1 MFEHHGIQFPLEDV
15 KKLFDMVDKDKR
27 GTLDMQQF
35 KMFSQS
41 RDAIDFFKEKI
52 KDVRNSRLNHDGSYL
67 QNGQLPFSFNIMLEY
82 LSMQTKRSEKISE
95 IDKIGVKRSKAD
107 KIMALY
113 EELFSLRESNLSRDL
128 VGMEEVKTRL

>member
-1 MFEHHGIQFPLEDV
+1 MFEHHGIHFPLEDV

-27 GTLDMQQF
+27 GTLDLQQF

-67 QNGQLPFSFNIMLEY
+67 QNG
-82 LSMQTKRSEKISE
+82 
-95 IDKIGVKRSKAD
+95 
-107 KIMALY
+107 
-113 EELFSLRESNLSRDL
+113 
-128 VGMEEVKTRL
+128 

>member
-1 MFEHHGIQFPLEDV
+1 
-15 KKLFDMVDKDKR
+15 
-27 GTLDMQQF
+27 
-35 KMFSQS
+35 MFSLS

-82 LSMQTKRSEKISE
+82 LSMQTKRSEKISA